1 MRHYLDLIPISAKIH
16 RRQNRRTI
24 FCIMLSVLLI
34 AGIFSMA
41 DFFIRS
47 QILQAIKEG
56 GNWHVAIRDITDE
69 QAELIALRPD
79 VKYAARYGVR
89 NYHADEAYTL
99 EGKDVV
105 FAAAMKSG

>member
-47 QILQAIKEG
+47 QILQAIKK
-56 GNWHVAIRDITDE
+56 
-69 QAELIALRPD
+69 AETGMLQSVILRMN
-79 VKYAARYGVR
+79 RQ
-89 NYHADEAYTL
+89 
-99 EGKDVV
+99 
-105 FAAAMKSG
+105 S